1 MSLRWLKRAWDV
13 VWRWLFRRPLSLK
26 TIKVEELPEALN
38 DKSVYVV
45 GEGNY
50 QWFMAMIC
58 PCGCGETLHMNLLPE
73 SRPRWKLTEHEDG
86 TVTLHPSVWR
96 KKGCGSHFFLLH
108 GVIKWCL
115 DD

>member
-1 MSLRWLKRAWDV
+1 MSLQLLKRAWDV
-13 VWRWLFRRPLSLK
+13 VWRWLFRRPLPLK
-26 TIKVEELPEALN
+26 TIKVEELPEDLK

-50 QWFMAMIC
+50 QWFAAMLC

-73 SRPRWKLTEHEDG
+73 GRPRWKVTVHKDG

-96 KKGCGSHFFLLH
+96 KKGCRSHFFLIRGL
-108 GVIKWCL
+108 IKWC
-115 DD
+115 